1 MDTGHFFPE
10 RPEGPS
16 LKPKIVQE
24 NYRPIFFMNINS
36 KILNK
41 DLEMEMIKTVHT
53 KFMIILFIV
62 LTKKH

>member
-10 RPEGPS
+10 RPEGPW
-16 LKPKIVQE
+16 LKPEIVQE

-41 DLEMEMIKTVHT
+41 GLEMDSNNVKW
-53 KFMIILFIV
+53 
-62 LTKKH
+62 